1 MVQAG
6 DHMPAYIPHSIIWA
20 KKKKKREHLEWGGAN
35 YYNTFTQAKKQNK
48 NKAQLY
54 SLSLLHK
61 VTTMT
66 KSLP

>member
-20 KKKKKREHLEWGGAN
+20 KKKKREHLEWGGEN
-35 YYNTFTQAKKQNK
+35 YYNTFAQAKKNKTK

-66 KSLP
+66 KSLR